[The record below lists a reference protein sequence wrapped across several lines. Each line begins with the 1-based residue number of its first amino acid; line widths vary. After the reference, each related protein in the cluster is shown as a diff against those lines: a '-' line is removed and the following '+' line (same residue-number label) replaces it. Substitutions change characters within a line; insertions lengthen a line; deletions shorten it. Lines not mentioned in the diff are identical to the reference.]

1 MTLAYSGLK
10 PSQASLYVDDLLVIG
25 CSENHMIKNL
35 TNVFNLCRKHN
46 IKLHPEKCSFSRH
59 EVTFSGH
66 KFTIKG
72 ILPDD
77 KKYDA
82 ITKYP
87 VPSDADA
94 SRRFVAF
101 YNYYRSFIPSFSHYS
116 RDLTHLCKKKVT
128 FDT

>member
-1 MTLAYSGLK
+1 MMTLAYSGLK

-94 SRRFVAF
+94 SRRFGGLLLVHI
-101 YNYYRSFIPSFSHYS
+101 NRLRPCRNNIVERSLINS
-116 RDLTHLCKKKVT
+116 K
-128 FDT
+128 